1 MKTLPNANQITARRF
16 LAFALLLIGPV
27 IAACAF
33 APSSWTGEPNPI
45 AGWNAVYNCPTLTP
59 TPTPYVP
66 PTECVPGPTPENF
79 LTPAPPPVCTTP
91 VPIPT
96 ALPSPTPYGRW
107 ASPGDRGSSNIFRRG
122 QQIYIGPLRLTLQSY
137 RRVPIPANNSE
148 AHVWTL
154 DVRNVSANTTYQ
166 HYLAAPD
173 HHARG
178 DGCGRHHPAPGTGSS
193 RSQRT
198 GDWPAIHHSIR
209 SRASIRPAQN
219 SRSGGD

>member
-1 MKTLPNANQITARRF
+1 MKTMPTSKQITARRF
-16 LAFALLLIGPV
+16 LACALLLMGPV

-33 APSSWTGEPNPI
+33 APSSWTGEPNPL

-66 PTECVPGPTPENF
+66 PTECIPGPTPENS
-79 LTPAPPPVCTTP
+79 LTPEPPSICTTP

-137 RRVPIPANNSE
+137 QRVPIPANNSE

-154 DVRNVSANTTYQ
+154 DVRNVSANTTFSITWPLQ
-166 HYLAAPD
+166 TTM
-173 HHARG
+173 RG
-178 DGCGRHHPAPGTGSS
+178 HGCRWHDP
-193 RSQRT
+193 
-198 GDWPAIHHSIR
+198 
-209 SRASIRPAQN
+209 
-219 SRSGGD
+219 